1 MRNANG
7 TTDDYKGDFDLVDK
21 SRLIRFAIL
30 RDASKNSLRKW
41 CEERGFTEDE
51 LMEYLD
57 KACDVYKKERRICQI
72 AKMRRPVVE
81 GRPV

>member
-1 MRNANG
+1 M
-7 TTDDYKGDFDLVDK
+7 VDK

-51 LMEYLD
+51 LIEYLE
-57 KACDVYKKERRICQI
+57 KACDVYKEERRTWQVENRPRI
-72 AKMRRPVVE
+72 AIK